1 MDQSKHTPAPWQ
13 FCEVMGKINAA
24 GVRIADIPDYREGD
38 ELCTQEQKATGRLMA
53 SAPELLEALEGVFKL
68 LPDYP
73 PHDPNYYLVADMRKA
88 MHKARGDA

>member
-38 ELCTQEQKATGRLMA
+38 ELCTQEQKAKGRLMA
-53 SAPELLEALEGVFKL
+53 SAPDLLAALITAQWMLERDRIDDQKMAVIDKCR
-68 LPDYP
+68 
-73 PHDPNYYLVADMRKA
+73 AAIAKA
-88 MHKARGDA
+88 KGE